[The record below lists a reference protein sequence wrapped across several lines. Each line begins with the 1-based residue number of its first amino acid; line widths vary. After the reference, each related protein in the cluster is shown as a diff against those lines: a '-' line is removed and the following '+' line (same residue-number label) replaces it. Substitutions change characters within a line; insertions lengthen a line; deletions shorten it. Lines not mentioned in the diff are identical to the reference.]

1 MNKTKKQ
8 DKNNTVILPIEDKN
22 PSVRVFRVCSYTILI
37 ILAMISLLPPLWVF
51 FSAFKNINEFLA
63 TPPTIIPRSFEPH
76 KIIEAWEQA
85 NFGTAYINT
94 IIIGGGQ
101 LIINLLFNGL
111 AGYSL
116 SRLKPKGW
124 KLVFMLVTWT
134 MMMPHTVNMVPL
146 YMTFIDMPIIHVNL
160 SNTYIPLYI
169 MAGAQPFTMLLFKSF
184 FDSIHMSYLEAA
196 RIDGCTE
203 LGIFFKIILPLS
215 KPVIFSV
222 SLFALNGIWGDF
234 FWPYL
239 LLRDERLL
247 PTGVKIYKLAGTAR
261 KDIYFMVMIFVML
274 PPIIIY
280 FTFQKYLMKG
290 LSIGGVKG

>member
-1 MNKTKKQ
+1 MKENKKQ
-8 DKNNTVILPIEDKN
+8 KQNNTVILPIEERN
-22 PSVRVFRVCSYTILI
+22 PSSRAFYICAYIILTILAVVC
-37 ILAMISLLPPLWVF
+37 LFPPLWVF
-51 FSAFKNINEFLA
+51 LSAFKNINEFLA
-63 TPPTIIPRSFEPH
+63 TPPTIIPRSFEPW
-76 KIIEAWEQA
+76 KVIEAWKQA
-85 NFGTAYINT
+85 NFGRAYLNT
-94 IIIGGGQ
+94 LCIGGVQ

-124 KLVFMLVTWT
+124 KLVFMIITWT
-134 MMMPHTVNMVPL
+134 MMMPHSMNMVPL

-169 MAGAQPFTMLLFKSF
+169 MAGAQTFNILLFKSF
-184 FDSIHMSYLEAA
+184 CDSIHMSYLEAA

-203 LGIFFKIILPLS
+203 FGIFTKIILPLS
-215 KPVIFSV
+215 KPIVFTI

-239 LLRDERLL
+239 LLRDESLL
-247 PTGVKIYKLAGTAR
+247 PTGVKIYKMATAAR
-261 KDIYFMVMIFVML
+261 QDIYFMVMIFVML

-280 FTFQKYLMKG
+280 FTLQKYMMKG
-290 LSIGGVKG
+290 LALGGIKG